1 MARRREKVRWLMR
14 VRIVS
19 LWEEV
24 RSSYWFV
31 PALMAALAMAL
42 LFVTIAIDGAVDRE
56 FVTAFS

>member
-1 MARRREKVRWLMR
+1 MR

-56 FVTAFS
+56 FVTAFSWRL